1 MAIVNSKKSFKFCLN
16 FLTKLFNISGIKPYS
31 TTKTYQ
37 DVQSYRFG
45 STSFNYYF
53 INLRKIIIL
62 YYVILYCIVLYYI
75 ILYYICYIIL
85 YYIILYQIIEAFK
98 NTSSI
103 NKETLT
109 PTTGLFFPTMSIFH
123 INDPFTLSTNN
134 IKFSY

>member
-1 MAIVNSKKSFKFCLN
+1 M
-16 FLTKLFNISGIKPYS
+16 
-31 TTKTYQ
+31 
-37 DVQSYRFG
+37 
-45 STSFNYYF
+45 
-53 INLRKIIIL
+53 L
-62 YYVILYCIVLYYI
+62 YYIVLYYI
-75 ILYYICYIIL
+75 ILYYIIYVILYYIIL